1 MAWRPRRAQE
11 NSWPDGWLCLGVG
24 YEHLYRHN
32 PHILG
37 NYTKRTNFPLQQDI
51 EPEPRFDMS
60 LAAWWQIC
68 GASSRRGPWQINM
81 DVHIRYES
89 NLLRSIRAKDW
100 MDPTTSQHNSRTNFA
115 DRLSLAAAKDCFQWE
130 PWWWLNK
137 AITCTDFEI
146 LLTLSWLLIIDWLLD
161 SWREISNQQQVYGQA
176 LLISLIIF
184 SGKSWNEYDSNS
196 TLTKSGSF
204 SIEIHPESLGD
215 FIRITRSII
224 STYQLMDRKL
234 LFCGPL

>member
-1 MAWRPRRAQE
+1 MFSEIIWNLHCTDSLWASICSFGVHHVASKMHGWASRTHLSTQWHGDPEGHRKTLGQMADYA
-11 NSWPDGWLCLGVG
+11 SVG
-24 YEHLYRHN
+24 YGNLYRHN

-60 LAAWWQIC
+60 LAAWLQIC

-89 NLLRSIRAKDW
+89 NLLRSIKAKDW

-115 DRLSLAAAKDCFQWE
+115 DRLSLAAAKDCFQCQ

-137 AITCTDFEI
+137 AITCTDFDI
-146 LLTLSWLLIIDWLLD
+146 LHWYSSWIF
-161 SWREISNQQQVYGQA
+161 WRFHSHHQVHH
-176 LLISLIIF
+176 F
-184 SGKSWNEYDSNS
+184 N
-196 TLTKSGSF
+196 
-204 SIEIHPESLGD
+204 
-215 FIRITRSII
+215 
-224 STYQLMDRKL
+224 
-234 LFCGPL
+234 